1 MWGLKSGGWKV
12 GAGKGEGG
20 VDELTDW
27 ERVDGS
33 SKHAHLLGRRQCGA
47 GADDL
52 RLRLRR
58 RQPHADRRQRLLV
71 LLRPRR
77 LRLPWRRLLLL
88 LLQLPCC
95 RLLLRWLLRT
105 SHRVLPSRG
114 RLLRRRRL
122 RRQGRRRGRG
132 RGRRKACGRLLLPRR
147 RRTPWRVPPQ
157 QVRRHVQRVIFWP
170 ACLHDV

>member
-1 MWGLKSGGWKV
+1 MNTTRTSPLLCGRLSTRRGGRKE
-12 GAGKGEGG
+12 GAGKRGR
-20 VDELTDW
+20 
-27 ERVDGS
+27 ER
-33 SKHAHLLGRRQCGA
+33 GRRGGA

-52 RLRLRR
+52 RLRRRR
-58 RQPHADRRQRLLV
+58 RQPHSDRRQRLLV
-71 LLRPRR
+71 LLRPGR

-88 LLQLPCC
+88 QLPAW
-95 RLLLRWLLRT
+95 RLLLRWLLRS

-114 RLLRRRRL
+114 RLLRPRRL

-132 RGRRKACGRLLLPRR
+132 PRRRKACGLLLLPCR